1 MQDQTTESILNQL
14 PITPELREKLLNKL
28 RIADDD
34 TRFYLEREIWDI
46 YYSLEDARVDEKIG
60 ENLEQIKEGKADIS
74 SDFYKET
81 IKEVEEESKKQN
93 FQAMD
98 TAQIEEVRSKL
109 QKLMN

>member
-28 RIADDD
+28 RFADDD
-34 TRFYLEREIWDI
+34 TRFYLEREVWDI
-46 YYSLEDARVDEKIG
+46 YYSLEDVRVDEKIV

-74 SDFYKET
+74 SDFYKKT

-93 FQAMD
+93 FQAID
-98 TAQIEEVRSKL
+98 TTQIEEVRSKL